1 MLYLLVGDVSLLNVW
16 DHLITPEE
24 VQQIYSGPGTERGN
38 FLAWTDIKKYVHG
51 YGVFRDNPVLKFEG
65 M

>member
-1 MLYLLVGDVSLLNVW
+1 LLNVW